1 MSVINFKRMGMLGSD
16 VITRF
21 QSNVEQTFRQVNDCF
36 EVSPF
41 VGGGRFY
48 EVTTTNTSPFDI
60 STTLGSSANGWV
72 VVDTT
77 VAVNFYRTKGSADNS
92 GTLTLTPSASG
103 TYKFWVF

>member
-1 MSVINFKRMGMLGSD
+1 MSILFKRIGQQGDD
-16 VITRF
+16 VSRF
-21 QSNVEQTFRQVNDCF
+21 QSNVEQSFKDVN
-36 EVSPF
+36 ELPF
-41 VGGGRFY
+41 VGGRFY

-60 STTLGSSANGWV
+60 ITTLKASAKGWV

-77 VAVNFYRTKGSADNS
+77 VAVNFFRTKGTTDKS